1 MAFDARAVANYF
13 LNLAAKEGRP
23 LDPMGIQK
31 LVYFAH
37 GWNLAIS
44 GSPLIQ
50 QRVEAW
56 DYGPVIADLYQ
67 AFREFGP
74 NPITRPAK
82 KFDFDPIT
90 GLVLESTPNIA
101 ESEDTKP
108 VRALIER
115 VWNSYKHLTSIQLS
129 NLTHLPGS
137 PWTIA
142 RQEGK
147 REIDD
152 SLIRSYIQEQARK
165 NEPPGEPGT
174 TGS

>member
-13 LNLAAKEGRP
+13 LDLAAKEGRQ

-37 GWNLAIS
+37 GWNLAIF
-44 GSPLIQ
+44 GAPLIQ

-67 AFREFGP
+67 AFREFGR
-74 NPITRPAK
+74 NPITRHAK
-82 KFDFDPIT
+82 KFDFDPVT
-90 GLVLESTPNIA
+90 NSPAETTPAIDDSPA
-101 ESEDTKP
+101 TKP
-108 VRALIER
+108 TRGLLDRIWA
-115 VWNSYKHLTSIQLS
+115 SHKHLTSIELS
-129 NLTHLPGS
+129 NLTHVPGS

-152 SLIRSYIQEQARK
+152 SLIRAYTEAQARRDA
-165 NEPPGEPGT
+165 NPGG
-174 TGS
+174 